1 MSAGALTRR
10 CALLITVTAALIS
23 VGTGPH
29 GQTRQKRT
37 TWSDYGGGPDNARYL
52 ELDQINKK
60 NLPRLSA
67 AWTYPTHDNLPYN
80 FGPLVVDGVAYVLA
94 RNTSLVALDA
104 TTGKELWIHADLQ
117 GIAPRGI
124 NYWES
129 RDRQDRRLLFQRNNY
144 LEAIDAR
151 TGKSILSFG
160 TDGAVDLKQGYARD
174 PATLTRVQSSNPGK
188 VFENLIIL
196 GSATGEAYLSTPG
209 DIRAY
214 DVVTGKEAWRF
225 HTIPHPGEFGYD
237 TWPPDAWKY
246 VGGTNVWGELTVDA
260 ERGIVFLPT
269 GSPTYDFYGAD
280 RPGANLFGTSLVALD
295 ARTGKRLW
303 HFQMVHHDLW
313 DYDNTAAPVLTT
325 IRRNGKPVD
334 VVAQAGKTGFL
345 YVFNR
350 TTGEPIWPIEERA
363 VLKSDVPGEQAWP
376 TQPFPTNPPPFAR
389 QKLTPN
395 DVNPYILT
403 RQEQDDWKK
412 RIDGARNSG
421 LFTPPA
427 LAETISIPGAQ
438 GGANWGTTAS
448 NPTDGTVYVLSINVP
463 SFYKLDLEPPAPTP
477 AAGRGSA
484 PAAVIQRGQV
494 VYVQRCQS
502 CHMATLEGNGVN
514 VRSLIGITS
523 RMGPNVIR
531 EVVTGGR
538 PGMPAFNDIPE
549 ADMSSLVAFLG
560 SANTAGRGGPPAR
573 TPVGGMVVAS
583 GGAPGNK
590 PAPPGGRAGGM
601 AGPPYPAGLAVPSVR
616 YYTGYGMVNNVVKP
630 PYSTLTAY
638 DLNRGTIKWQVPAG
652 GDDPLALAQGG
663 RDTGFIRIRTGII
676 STSAG
681 LVFHAGGDG
690 TLRAYDADTGR
701 VLWTGSLPAGS
712 QGIPAMYESAGRQF
726 ILVNATQIGSG
737 YIRGQTRP
745 GEAPA
750 GGYVA
755 FALKPPDGS

>member
-1 MSAGALTRR
+1 MSSPGLTSVRR
-10 CALLITVTAALIS
+10 RFVPILMAAVVLSVTLS
-23 VGTGPH
+23 PG
-29 GQTRQKRT
+29 GQGRSTRT
-37 TWSDYGGGPDNARYL
+37 TWKEYGGGPDNSRYV
-52 ELDQINKK
+52 ELDQINKRT
-60 NLPRLSA
+60 LARLDV
-67 AWTYPTHDNLPYN
+67 AWTYPTGDNLPYN
-80 FGPLVVDGVAYVLA
+80 FGPLVVDDTAFVLA
-94 RNTSLVALDA
+94 RNNSLVALDA
-104 TTGKELWIHADLQ
+104 TTGKEIWVHADLQ

-129 RDRQDRRLLFQRNNY
+129 ADRTDRRLLFQRNNY

-160 TDGAVDLKQGYARD
+160 TDGAVNLREGFSREVG
-174 PATLTRVQSSNPGK
+174 RVQSSNPGK
-188 VFENLIIL
+188 IFENLIIL

-214 DVVTGKEAWRF
+214 DVVTGKEVWRF
-225 HTIPHPGEFGYD
+225 HTIPHPGEFGYE

-246 VGGTNVWGELTVDA
+246 IGGANTWGELTVDPA
-260 ERGIVFLPT
+260 RGIVFVPT

-280 RPGANLFGTSLVALD
+280 RIGANLFGTSLVALD
-295 ARTGKRLW
+295 ARTGKRVW

-334 VVAQAGKTGFL
+334 VVAQAGKTGYL

-350 TTGEPIWPIEERA
+350 TNGEPIWPIEERP
-363 VLKSDVPGEQAWP
+363 VGKSDVPGEQAWP
-376 TQPFPTNPPPFAR
+376 NQPFPPNPPPFAR
-389 QKLTPN
+389 QKLTPA
-395 DVNPYILT
+395 DVSPYMLT

-412 RIDGARNSG
+412 RIDSARNNG
-421 LFTPPA
+421 LFTPPG
-427 LAETISIPGAQ
+427 LVETISFPGAQ

-463 SFYKLDLEPPAPTP
+463 SFYKLDLEPPPPAA

-484 PAAVIQRGQV
+484 PAAIVQQGQA

-502 CHMATLEGNGVN
+502 CHMPTLEGNGVN
-514 VRSLIGITS
+514 VKSLVGITT

-538 PGMPAFNDIPE
+538 PGMPAFNDIAE
-549 ADMSSLVAFLG
+549 ADMSALLAFLG
-560 SANTAGRGGPPAR
+560 SPNAAGRGGAPAR
-573 TPVGGMVVAS
+573 TPVGGVVVAS
-583 GGAPGNK
+583 GGAPGNE
-590 PAPPGGRAGGM
+590 PAPPGGRIGGGM
-601 AGPPYPAGLAVPSVR
+601 AGPAYPAGVAVPSVR
-616 YYTGYGMVNNVVKP
+616 YYTGYGMINNLVKP

-638 DLNRGTIKWQVPAG
+638 DLNKGAIKWQIPAG
-652 GDDPLALAQGG
+652 GDEPEAMAQGG
-663 RDTGFIRIRTGII
+663 RNTGFIRIRTGII

-690 TLRAYDADTGR
+690 KVRAYDADNGR
-701 VLWTGSLPAGS
+701 VLWTGTLPAGS
-712 QGIPAMYESAGRQF
+712 QGIPAMYEAGGRQYL
-726 ILVNATQIGSG
+726 LVNATQLGSG
-737 YIRGQTRP
+737 YIRGQARP
-745 GEAPA
+745 GDTPA

-755 FALKPPDGS
+755 FAVKASGS